1 MSNAREL
8 SQVTNITESYKNKI
22 INGAMVIDNYNQ
34 GASVTPTGS
43 GTFVVDR
50 WGTYNSQPSKF
61 SVRQMNARDTTASN
75 YEANSAPPGFVN
87 SLKFTSTSAYSIPT
101 AEIFGFAQCI
111 EGFNIQDLNFGT
123 ANAIPVM
130 VSFWVKSSLTGKFG
144 VFLKNGGVVVG
155 GTYNNL
161 FYTDSY
167 TINAANTWEYKT
179 ILITPPTSG
188 GWEFNSNPGLC
199 LAFSLGAGATY
210 TGGSASWTGNF
221 YNQPSGSVN
230 LISNNGATLYITGIQ
245 VEKGTVATEF
255 DFRSIGQE
263 LELAQ
268 RYAFR
273 YSAAGNIDNYAP
285 FGIGRYYGTNAVQLF
300 IKFPV
305 TMRYPPGTI
314 IVGGSLVANDL
325 GFGAQALTSIVLNER
340 AYDGAT
346 ITGSTTTGVT
356 AGNATTVYSDN
367 ASNAYIIFQSEL

>member
-34 GASVTPTGS
+34 GVSVTPTGS
-43 GTFVVDR
+43 SNFFIDR
-50 WGTYNSQPSKF
+50 WGAYLSTSNKF
-61 SVRQMNARDTTASN
+61 SVRQMNARDTSASN

-87 SLKFTSTSAYSIPT
+87 SIKITSSSAYSIPSGD
-101 AEIFGFAQCI
+101 IYGFAQAI

-130 VSFWVKSSLTGKFG
+130 ISFWAKSSLTGQFG
-144 VFLKNGGVVVG
+144 VFLKNGGVFG
-155 GTYNNL
+155 GGFDNL
-161 FYTDSY
+161 FYTTSY

-188 GWEFNSNPGLC
+188 SWAVNSNAGLC

-210 TGGSASWTGNF
+210 TGGSASWGSTF

-230 LISNNGATLYITGIQ
+230 LVATNGATLYITGVQ

>member
-8 SQVTNITESYKNKI
+8 SQVTNITESYKNKL
-22 INGAMVIDNYNQ
+22 INGAITIDNYNQ

-61 SVRQMNARDTTASN
+61 SVRQMNARDTSASN
-75 YEANSAPPGFVN
+75 YEANSAPTGFVN
-87 SLKFTSTSAYSIPT
+87 SLKFTSTSAYSIGSG
-101 AEIFGFAQCI
+101 EVFGFAQAI

-123 ANAIPVM
+123 ANAIPVII
-130 VSFWVKSSLTGKFG
+130 SFWAKSSLTGQFG
-144 VFLKNGGVVVG
+144 VFLKNGGVFSG
-155 GTYNNL
+155 GFDNL
-161 FYTDSY
+161 FYITSY

-188 GWEFNSNPGLC
+188 SWAVNSNAGLC
-199 LAFSLGAGATY
+199 LAFSLGAGASV
-210 TGGSASWTGNF
+210 TGGSASWGSTF

-230 LISNNGATLYITGIQ
+230 LVANNGATLYITGVQ

-273 YSAAGNIDNYAP
+273 YSAAGNLDNYAP

-314 IVGGSLVANDL
+314 IVGGSLVTNDT
-325 GFGAQALTSIVLNER
+325 GFSAFALTSIVLNER

-346 ITGSTTTGVT
+346 VTGSTTSGTT

-367 ASNAYIIFQSEL
+367 TSNAYIIFQSEL